1 MGRSIE
7 TLQISDLVY
16 VNATAFQRWFSCG
29 KTKSLFVLVTYLVH
43 PKKIIFLQWKCILD
57 TKVTYVSL
65 LNVKEEL
72 KRRYFS
78 NHSVYVVVFLF
89 LFTNMENRVFEAALV
104 QMW

>member
-1 MGRSIE
+1 MYFG
-7 TLQISDLVY
+7 
-16 VNATAFQRWFSCG
+16 F
-29 KTKSLFVLVTYLVH
+29 
-43 PKKIIFLQWKCILD
+43 